1 MTKKSKS
8 FTSSSTAGS
17 NVSYSNVYQVE
28 FIDLKL
34 EKAVN
39 MLLKKISKLE
49 DKLEQIEI
57 NCNCQ

>member
-1 MTKKSKS
+1 MTKESKS
-8 FTSSSTAGS
+8 FTSSSTAGN
-17 NVSYSNVYQVE
+17 NVSYSNVYQIE